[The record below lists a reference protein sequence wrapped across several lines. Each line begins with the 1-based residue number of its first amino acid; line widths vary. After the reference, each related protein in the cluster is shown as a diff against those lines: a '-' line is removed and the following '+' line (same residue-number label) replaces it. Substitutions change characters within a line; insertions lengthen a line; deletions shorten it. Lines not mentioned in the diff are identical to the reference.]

1 MEKWFSYSFSYFL
14 IFLIVFVYDYID
26 FDLIYV
32 IALVCS
38 LF

>member
-1 MEKWFSYSFSYFL
+1 MEIWFSYGFSYFL
-14 IFLIVFVYDYID
+14 IFLIVFVYNYID